1 VSERKKERNVGKK
14 ADRAGKK
21 EEMLKEGRMFRKKGR
36 MSRNYTLIKK
46 KIKFSLYIR
55 KFRRERFQSLI

>member
-1 VSERKKERNVGKK
+1 MQERRRKC
-14 ADRAGKK
+14 
-21 EEMLKEGRMFRKKGR
+21 LKEGRKFRKKGR

-55 KFRRERFQSLI
+55 KFRRERLQSHI